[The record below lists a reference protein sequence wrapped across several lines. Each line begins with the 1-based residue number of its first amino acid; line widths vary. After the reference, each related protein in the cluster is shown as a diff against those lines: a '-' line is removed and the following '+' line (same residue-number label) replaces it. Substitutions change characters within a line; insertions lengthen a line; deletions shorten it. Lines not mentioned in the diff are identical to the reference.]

1 MAVIAPNTEII
12 LLKVPLELDESN
24 QLTFANATAQY
35 NYFYGLSGK
44 KTFDKYTYQ
53 RKDNTIK
60 VEALIDDLYGYNYV
74 MYRNTNHSSKWFY
87 AFITNME
94 YVSDKVTSLT
104 IKTDVWQTWQFALT
118 YKPVLIDR
126 EHTNDDTIGTNTL
139 PEGLELGDMVLNGS
153 PVNFGRS
160 TATTNVYVVIV
171 DVTMIQNYGSD
182 QTLTYSWSTGTT
194 PLSSANGIPSGLYHI
209 IVGYNNTSEVIP
221 DFRHLIDIYD
231 KAGLGNAI
239 QNVYILPKAVL
250 GVNVKTGLTISTTGS
265 APSDSVSDLAMPTGT
280 SIGVTQIGSYPF
292 QKPTTI
298 NGYTPKNNKLF
309 TYPYNYLNVSNNA
322 GTCIPYH
329 YEDFNS
335 GNTHSIYFDI
345 EGVLSPSG
353 SLKAI
358 PENYKNISYS
368 NSENAYDYSING
380 AKFPIGSWTTD
391 AYTNWL
397 TQNAVNMKAEWTST
411 LIAGAIGIGA
421 TAIGAGL
428 GAGALGMTV
437 GKAVAYG
444 AAGGAIK
451 AGGDLIGTAREQH
464 LAKTNANM
472 VPDQVKGNIG
482 AGDVTFCKWKGQF
495 TYLPMSIKAE
505 YARCIDEYFSQF
517 GYKCN
522 RVKVPNVTGRTN
534 WNYVKTIGCYIQADI
549 PQDDLQE
556 IKNMFDKGVT
566 FWHNPSTFMDY
577 SQSNAIVT
585 P

>member
-1 MAVIAPNTEII
+1 MAVLAPNTDII

-87 AFITNME
+87 AFITDMQ

-118 YKPVLIDR
+118 YKPVLVDR
-126 EHTNDDTIGTNTL
+126 EHTNDDSIGTNTL

-182 QTLTYSWSTGTT
+182 QTLTYSWTTGTT

-221 DFRHLIDIYD
+221 DFRHLIDVYD

-250 GVNVKTGLTISTTGS
+250 GTSVKTGLTISTTGS

-280 SIGVTQIGSYPF
+280 SIGVTQIGGYPF

-329 YEDFNS
+329 YEDFVSTNP
-335 GNTHSIYFDI
+335 NFIRFNI

-358 PENYKNISYS
+358 PENYKNISYD

-421 TAIGAGL
+421 TALAGGL